1 MFLNIISTTQ
11 YLQKKPVQL
20 SVVALTFAG
29 RLRINSKI
37 KRPLVSESEGQPS
50 ISGRLFQTERKTSQY
65 RMKKPPRLGG
75 LRGRTLKPPK
85 MHTVSQRMK

>member
-1 MFLNIISTTQ
+1 MLLNIISTTQ

-20 SVVALTFAG
+20 SVALTFAG

-50 ISGRLFQTERKTSQY
+50 ISGRLFQMERKTSQY